1 MIKIEAFAPF
11 IEAYPEMVAEGKY
24 GVLVLTNGE
33 WVATEIAEADFG
45 LYVQVHPEI
54 ENQSD
59 ENKALFDAAFEVN
72 SNGCSAWPLV
82 QLID

>member
-33 WVATEIAEADFG
+33 WVATK
-45 LYVQVHPEI
+45 L
-54 ENQSD
+54 
-59 ENKALFDAAFEVN
+59 KRLFSLAF
-72 SNGCSAWPLV
+72 SS
-82 QLID
+82 ID